1 MEGVI
6 KMLFI
11 KRHKILTIIFVL
23 GIILMLKNSTIPY
36 FYEPPTIVA
45 IIFNRPTSD
54 FFVGLIEMVNIFASA
69 YVTSLV
75 FFYMVNFLP
84 AIKQEEKTRKLI
96 APKLSS
102 VYSYMSHLIA
112 MIEHD
117 AETQR
122 LEIDK
127 SIDAL
132 DNLIFYNDL
141 TYCKQKYLMNGKENS
156 MIDYSYNL
164 LKDSDKYR
172 NLILKTCDE
181 LVALPCITYCNENIV
196 QIISKIQLSEMLEL
210 LYNSNDKLIKHDFIQ
225 PRCHQLGKYFQEFKL
240 MQYELGNFFDEK
252 RDYEFITITEQ
263 ERAKQIK
270 SEQELLEKHPELS
283 KIILLQNED
292 Q

>member
-1 MEGVI
+1 
-6 KMLFI
+6 MLFI

-102 VYSYMSHLIA
+102 VYSYMCHLIA
-112 MIEHD
+112 MIEHA

-156 MIDYSYNL
+156 MIDYS
-164 LKDSDKYR
+164 
-172 NLILKTCDE
+172 
-181 LVALPCITYCNENIV
+181 
-196 QIISKIQLSEMLEL
+196 
-210 LYNSNDKLIKHDFIQ
+210 
-225 PRCHQLGKYFQEFKL
+225 
-240 MQYELGNFFDEK
+240 
-252 RDYEFITITEQ
+252 
-263 ERAKQIK
+263 
-270 SEQELLEKHPELS
+270 
-283 KIILLQNED
+283 
-292 Q
+292 